1 MLPWIDGDTHVE
13 GDAARGPWGHSGPG
27 SPSHPGACGRPV
39 SGGPPQPPGRG
50 REACLAGPPP
60 PPTTTKSPA
69 LYQEGR
75 SLGQQ
80 QSVKAVDVTGVWPS
94 RACADPCLEAREF
107 QSALL
112 GLESSGCRPVHF
124 CFKGPDLQ
132 KLMLGNSRCPWGPR
146 RHFLAL
152 VGPGRSACSWGREAG
167 LVVLPPTPTSGQK
180 WTKWA
185 FPHCPLV
192 FSQPHLRG
200 WPRPTQPRRPR
211 RVPLC
216 VPGCL
221 LGPWVPMQG
230 TRQPFARS

>member
-112 GLESSGCRPVHF
+112 GEFYFFFFVCAKFSMSLDFHF
-124 CFKGPDLQ
+124 LSRWRSKGPKLPSYQ
-132 KLMLGNSRCPWGPR
+132 KQ
-146 RHFLAL
+146 
-152 VGPGRSACSWGREAG
+152 
-167 LVVLPPTPTSGQK
+167 QK
-180 WTKWA
+180 NLEK
-185 FPHCPLV
+185 V
-192 FSQPHLRG
+192 F
-200 WPRPTQPRRPR
+200 
-211 RVPLC
+211 
-216 VPGCL
+216 
-221 LGPWVPMQG
+221 
-230 TRQPFARS
+230 